1 MESDKPDKSNLSSEQ
16 IKEDKREVEKET
28 YKKVDFSISMIKLQ
42 EVKKAQ
48 GP

>member
-16 IKEDKREVEKET
+16 IKEVEKEI